1 MFDFAILFP
10 SIVGLKR
17 LLMQPYE
24 HSARLDAYRHIRYN
38 AAERMCKLNATAL
51 ALICLASNTAVFGQS
66 LKEYLQ
72 SYVRVNATPN
82 QSIAKQLTEKKK
94 EITISPRL
102 KWRAAARG
110 VERISQST
118 DPWEQRRLFHSRRW
132 LPCDEV
138 LALAQDS
145 TNKYE
150 TVWIETGC
158 GLSEIQFKPIRL
170 SKKAAYF
177 EERVVARHSR
187 HHLVADS
194 TLTRP
199 GDLSSNLPR
208 SNDNDGLWTAMYAAA
223 KLFEYGATK
232 SPAAL
237 KRAEESTAAVLNLE
251 VITNMPGYPARSWVT
266 PQEEKPRDGVWFEAP
281 DKSYI
286 WKSDTS
292 SDEIVGH
299 FLLFDLAWDLLPK
312 GELRNKAAA
321 TCRRMMDHIL
331 SNGYYLID
339 RSGKPTTWGQW
350 SPAYFASKKGYPDSP
365 LNSLELLSF
374 LKVTA
379 RITGDAKYLRE
390 FDKAAYELGYLDI
403 MTQYKERQEEI
414 NYSDEELALLSFFPW
429 MRHEKDPK
437 LRAKLE
443 QAFEGWW
450 KNIQREKNPLW
461 NSIREIGYRKPDPAR
476 RRDSIATLQRIPM
489 DTIAWRI
496 ENSWRTELPLE
507 SKQDRFNKAQ
517 TTVLLAPDERAV
529 MKWNGNPFVLDG
541 GNGGRSE
548 DDGAFFL
555 LPYWMGRYFK
565 LWDER

>member
-1 MFDFAILFP
+1 MRKQ
-10 SIVGLKR
+10 SWT
-17 LLMQPYE
+17 
-24 HSARLDAYRHIRYN
+24 SW
-38 AAERMCKLNATAL
+38 
-51 ALICLASNTAVFGQS
+51 ALIWLAAASCLNGQK
-66 LKEYLQ
+66 LEKYLQ
-72 SYVRVNATPN
+72 SYARQGVTPPAA
-82 QSIAKQLTEKKK
+82 IAQKLAEKKK
-94 EITISPRL
+94 EINVAPRIQ
-102 KWRAAARG
+102 WRAAARG
-110 VERISQST
+110 VERISPSAEV
-118 DPWEQRRLFHSRRW
+118 WEQRRLFHSRRF
-132 LPCDEV
+132 LPCDDV
-138 LALAQDS
+138 LGLAQDS
-145 TNKYE
+145 SQKYE
-150 TVWIETGC
+150 SVWVETSC
-158 GLSEIQFKPIRL
+158 GVAEIQLRPTRL
-170 SKKAAYF
+170 AEKAAFF

-194 TLTRP
+194 RLQTP
-199 GDLSSNLPR
+199 GDLRSNQMY

-237 KRAEESTAAVLNLE
+237 RRAEEATAAVLHLE
-251 VITNMPGYPARSWVT
+251 EITGMPGYPARSWIG
-266 PQEEKPRDGVWFEAP
+266 PGEEKPKDGVWFAAP
-281 DKSYI
+281 DGSYQ

-299 FLLFDLAWDLLPK
+299 FLLFDLAWDLLPR
-312 GELRNKAAA
+312 GELRDKVAR

-350 SPAYFASKKGYPDSP
+350 SPEYFASKKGYPDSP

-379 RITGDAKYLRE
+379 RLTGDAKYLRE
-390 FDKAAYELGYLDI
+390 FDKAAYQMGYLEI
-403 MTQYKERQEEI
+403 MTKYQERHQEI
-414 NYSDEELALLSFFPW
+414 NYSDEELALLSFLPW

-443 QAFEGWW
+443 EAFAGWW
-450 KNIQREKNPLW
+450 QNIQREKNPLW
-461 NSIREIGYRKPDPAR
+461 NTIREVCYRQPDAAR

-489 DTIAWRI
+489 DTIAWRV
-496 ENSWRTELPLE
+496 ENSWRSELPRE
-507 SKQDRFNKAQ
+507 KGEDRFQRAQ

-548 DDGAFFL
+548 DDGGFFL
-555 LPYWMGRYFK
+555 LPYWMGRYYR
-565 LWDER
+565 LWEER

>member
-1 MFDFAILFP
+1 
-10 SIVGLKR
+10 
-17 LLMQPYE
+17 
-24 HSARLDAYRHIRYN
+24 
-38 AAERMCKLNATAL
+38 MCKLNVHHL
-51 ALICLASNTAVFGQS
+51 ALVWLASNSVVFGQR
-66 LKEYLQ
+66 LENYLQ
-72 SYVRVNATPN
+72 SYVRVNAAPSRAIST
-82 QSIAKQLTEKKK
+82 QLAEKKR
-94 EITISPRL
+94 EIAISSAV
-102 KWRAAARG
+102 KWRTAARG
-110 VERISQST
+110 VERISQSP
-118 DPWEQRRLFHSRRW
+118 DPWEQRRLFHSRRF
-132 LPCDEV
+132 LPCDDV
-138 LALAQDS
+138 LALTQDS
-145 TNKYE
+145 SQKYE
-150 TVWIETGC
+150 TVWIETSC
-158 GLSEIQFKPIRL
+158 GTSEIQLRPTQL
-170 SKKAAYF
+170 SQKAAFF

-194 TLTRP
+194 TLTNP
-199 GDLSSNLPR
+199 GDLSSNRPR

-237 KRAEESTAAVLNLE
+237 KRAEESTAAVLHLE
-251 VITNMPGYPARSWVT
+251 EITNMPGYPARSWVS
-266 PQEEKPRDGVWFEAP
+266 PQEEKPRDGIWFEAP
-281 DKSYI
+281 DKSYT

-312 GELRNKAAA
+312 GELRTKVAGTA
-321 TCRRMMDHIL
+321 RRMMDHIL
-331 SNGYYLID
+331 NNKYYLID

-350 SPAYFASKKGYPDSP
+350 SPEYFASKKGHPDSP

-390 FDKAAYELGYLDI
+390 FDKAAHQLGYLDI
-403 MTQYKERQEEI
+403 MTKYQERHQEI

-443 QAFEGWW
+443 EAFEGWW

-461 NSIREIGYRKPDPAR
+461 NSIREVCYRKPEPAR

-489 DTIAWRI
+489 DTVAWRV
-496 ENSWRTELPLE
+496 ENSWRTELPRE
-507 SKQDRFNKAQ
+507 PQQDRFNKAQ

-555 LPYWMGRYFK
+555 MPYWMGRYFK
-565 LWDER
+565 LWEER

>member
-1 MFDFAILFP
+1 MHKVNPL
-10 SIVGLKR
+10 V
-17 LLMQPYE
+17 
-24 HSARLDAYRHIRYN
+24 
-38 AAERMCKLNATAL
+38 L
-51 ALICLASNTAVFGQS
+51 ALVWLASTLPISGQR
-66 LKEYLQ
+66 LPEYLQ
-72 SYVRVNATPN
+72 SYTRVNAAPS
-82 QSIAKQLTEKKK
+82 QLIARQLIEKKR
-94 EITISPRL
+94 EISISNQI

-110 VERISQST
+110 VERISQSP

-132 LPCDEV
+132 LPCDDV

-145 TNKYE
+145 TQKYE
-150 TVWIETGC
+150 TVWIETSC
-158 GLSEIQFKPIRL
+158 GAAEIQLRPTWL
-170 SKKAAYF
+170 SDKAAFF

-194 TLTRP
+194 RLTTP
-199 GDLSSNLPR
+199 GDLSTNQLY

-223 KLFEYGATK
+223 KLFEYGATR
-232 SPAAL
+232 SAAAL
-237 KRAEESTAAVLNLE
+237 RRAEEATAAVLRLE
-251 VITNMPGYPARSWVT
+251 EITGMPGYPARSWIT
-266 PQEEKPRDGVWFEAP
+266 PQEEKPKDGVWFEAT
-281 DKSYI
+281 DKSYR

-312 GELRNKAAA
+312 GSLREKVAA
-321 TCRRMMDHIL
+321 TCRRMMDHIVA
-331 SNGYYLID
+331 NGYYLID

-350 SPAYFASKKGYPDSP
+350 SPAYFASKKGHPDSP

-374 LKVTA
+374 LKVAA
-379 RITGDAKYLRE
+379 RVTGDAKYLRE

-403 MTQYKERQEEI
+403 MTTYLQRREEI

-429 MRHEKDPK
+429 MRHERDPK

-443 QAFEGWW
+443 QAFDGWW
-450 KNIQREKNPLW
+450 RNIQREKNPLW
-461 NSIREIGYRKPDPAR
+461 NTIREVTHRRPDPAR

-489 DTIAWRI
+489 DTISWRI
-496 ENSWRTELPLE
+496 ENSWRTDLPRE
-507 SKQDRFNKAQ
+507 GGKDRFNREQ
-517 TTVLLAPDERAV
+517 TTMLLAPDERAT
-529 MKWNGNPFVLDG
+529 MKWNGNPFALDG